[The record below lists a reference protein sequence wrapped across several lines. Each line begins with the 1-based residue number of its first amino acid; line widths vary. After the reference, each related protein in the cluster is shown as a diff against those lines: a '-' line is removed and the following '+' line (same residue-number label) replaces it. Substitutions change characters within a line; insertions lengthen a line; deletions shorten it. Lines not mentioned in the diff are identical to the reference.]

1 MALRLRPATFDVIAT
16 LDSVVSH
23 LARKDIAFSRR
34 DQADPVTPVSCTRP
48 VPVRLA
54 TPAGRISSEDS
65 TWGWSILMIGE
76 EERWLAD
83 LRDVPAGPALNRV
96 RSGGPVRRFE
106 VSCAMAEA
114 EGLRGF
120 VEILRIPELA
130 VESLRVSGPPV
141 RYVIPDANDPDRA
154 IVMTGRDFRTWLRS
168 RQAARLSAVTSPGPT
183 SDHPSFES
191 GTGGGG

>member
-1 MALRLRPATFDVIAT
+1 MGPHVSDEGRLMALRLRSAPFDVIAT

-23 LARKDIAFSRR
+23 LARKDIAFARR
-34 DQADPVTPVSCTRP
+34 DQAGVGSTVSCARP

-54 TPAGRISSEDS
+54 VPAGRISAEGSA
-65 TWGWSILMIGE
+65 WGWSVLMIGD

-106 VSCAMAEA
+106 VACATAEA

-130 VESLRVSGPPV
+130 VEALRTSGPPV
-141 RYVIPDANDPDRA
+141 RYVVPDADDPARA
-154 IVMTGRDFRTWLRS
+154 IVMTGRDLRTWLRS
-168 RQAARLSAVTSPGPT
+168 RQAAPLSAVT
-183 SDHPSFES
+183 
-191 GTGGGG
+191 